1 MNIRLVTNIK
11 NQAVY
16 IRIIYGF
23 ECNGKFYN
31 AQIGCQMAAGAGHA
45 ADQKFPDFLAKLQT
59 VLVGQLLQII
69 MVMNRL

>member
-1 MNIRLVTNIK
+1 
-11 NQAVY
+11 
-16 IRIIYGF
+16 
-23 ECNGKFYN
+23 
-31 AQIGCQMAAGAGHA
+31 MAAGAGHA